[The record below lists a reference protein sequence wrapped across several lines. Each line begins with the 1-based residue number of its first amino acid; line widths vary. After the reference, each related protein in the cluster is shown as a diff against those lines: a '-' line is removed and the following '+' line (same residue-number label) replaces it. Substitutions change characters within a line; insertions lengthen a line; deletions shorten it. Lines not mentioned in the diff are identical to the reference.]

1 KFFSAFRTDWM
12 KGFFYSRNYNYLIF
26 IFLML
31 KIFGK
36 INVLTEIVDFGELIF
51 APLGS
56 GSLAPKNPA

>member
-1 KFFSAFRTDWM
+1 
-12 KGFFYSRNYNYLIF
+12 
-26 IFLML
+26 ML

-56 GSLAPKNPA
+56 GALAPKNPA